1 MTTPKLDLSMKG
13 VRNGPVDRT
22 FTPAPPVV
30 FSSEPVIP
38 VAAPIETPEPVA
50 VTEPVTPEVAPV
62 APVEPVVEEVTPVV
76 QEETLSDIKPD
87 EAPVISSLSEEE
99 LVEKVMSELE
109 TSRATIAEQAA
120 RILELEGSNK
130 TLETTN
136 QSIESTTQSL
146 RERLE
151 SLILTGNAVVNNSG
165 SSKTSNR
172 SSEASASAVQYT
184 PPRPI
189 GGLNLR

>member
-1 MTTPKLDLSMKG
+1 MTKLDLSMKG

-38 VAAPIETPEPVA
+38 VAAPIEAPEPVA
-50 VTEPVTPEVAPV
+50 VTEPVTPVVEEVAPV
-62 APVEPVVEEVTPVV
+62 AEEVTPVA
-76 QEETLSDIKPD
+76 QEETLSDIKLD
-87 EAPVISSLSEEE
+87 EAPVISTLSEEE

-120 RILELEGSNK
+120 RIIELEGSNK